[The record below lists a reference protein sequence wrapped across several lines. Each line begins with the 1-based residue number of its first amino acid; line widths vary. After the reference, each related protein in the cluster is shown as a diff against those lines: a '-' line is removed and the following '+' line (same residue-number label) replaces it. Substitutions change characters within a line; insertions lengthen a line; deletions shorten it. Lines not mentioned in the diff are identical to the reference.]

1 MPTILKV
8 IFGVFAAAVV
18 LVIVAA
24 AAILVLVDPADYKD
38 EIAVAIEGET
48 GRTARIEGDISLSLF
63 PTIGLEVAQI
73 TLGNPPGFAPEPFL
87 EIGSAALGARVVPLL
102 SRRLEVT
109 TLRLEGLHLNLQRRA
124 DGSTN
129 WAGLGEPD
137 GDTGRGAQRQPGQA
151 QGELGRIAGLEVRD
165 VQVRYADEAS
175 GRVVLAGIP
184 RLSTGAIVPGESFP
198 LEAEATLDLDEG
210 AVRMQADLALVVAGP
225 GSGDVAEF
233 RDLELQLD
241 ISGAAVPGGA
251 QSARLAVP
259 RLALDGGRQVMELPS
274 AVLEAAGL
282 RATLALQGEAL
293 GQAPV
298 FTGRLEVAEFSPR
311 TALESLGMPPPTT
324 RDPDVLQRAALE
336 TGLRIADGEV
346 MLDDLRATL
355 DDSALTGRLA
365 VAGGEV
371 TRVTGAL
378 ALDRLD
384 LDRYAAPPAD
394 EATPETAAD
403 DPLEFD
409 WLRTLALDLGLEA
422 GSLRVSGLGLG
433 PVRARVVAGGGRL
446 VVEPL
451 RADLYEGEARGRAE
465 LDARESPAT
474 LHLRQSLAGLAVQPF
489 VSDLADFA
497 RLTGIANLEAD
508 LTSSAA
514 TTAGLVRGLNG
525 TVGFELSD
533 GALQGINLWFEIQR
547 AYALAKNRPVP
558 EKTSPDTEFRQ
569 LAGTAVIRDG
579 KLVNDDL
586 SGGLPML
593 ALAGSGAIDLADG
606 TLDYRL
612 TATVMREAVD
622 ETTGERSE
630 LAGTRIPLRLSGEL
644 GAPKVSVDV
653 EELLKERAKEE
664 IKERLRDP
672 LEKLRERL
680 RPDG

>member
-8 IFGVFAAAVV
+8 IFGVFAAVVV
-18 LVIVAA
+18 LVVVAA

-48 GRTARIEGDISLSLF
+48 GRSARIEGDISLSLF

-73 TLGNPPGFAPEPFL
+73 TLGNPPGFAAEPFL
-87 EIGSAALGARVVPLL
+87 EIGSAALGARVLPLL

-109 TLRLEGLHLNLQRRA
+109 TLRLEGLRLNLQRRA

-137 GDTGRGAQRQPGQA
+137 GDAGRGAPRQPGQA

-165 VQVRYADEAS
+165 VRVRYTDEAS
-175 GRVVLAGIP
+175 GRVVVAGIP

-198 LEAEATLDLDEG
+198 LEAEATLDLDDG
-210 AVRMQADLALVVAGP
+210 AVRMQADLALVAAGP

-241 ISGAAVPGGA
+241 FSGAAVPGGA

-259 RLALDGGRQVMELPS
+259 RLALDGRRQVLDLPA

-282 RATLALQGEAL
+282 QATLALQGEAL

-298 FTGRLEVAEFSPR
+298 FTGRLELAEFSPR
-311 TALESLGMPPPTT
+311 AALESLGMPPPVT

-336 TGLRIADGEV
+336 TGLRVADGEV
-346 MLDDLRATL
+346 TLDDLRATL

-378 ALDRLD
+378 ALDQLD

-394 EATPETAAD
+394 EGTPATAAD
-403 DPLEFD
+403 EPLVFD
-409 WLRTLALDLGLEA
+409 WLRALALDLGLEA
-422 GSLRVSGLGLG
+422 GSLRVSGLALG

-465 LDARESPAT
+465 LDARKSPAT
-474 LHLRQSLAGLAVQPF
+474 LRLRQSLAGLAVQPF

-508 LTSSAA
+508 LTASAA

-533 GALQGINLWFEIQR
+533 GALQGINLWYEIQR
-547 AYALAKNRPVP
+547 AYALAKGRPVP
-558 EKTSPDTEFRQ
+558 ERTSPDTEFRQ

-622 ETTGERSE
+622 EATGERSE

-653 EELLKERAKEE
+653 EELLKERAVEE